1 MEIQIKKKWNTC
13 KSKTRT
19 IIRKK
24 SNKRRLERKISNTKK
39 IPGLPQGTTREKVTF
54 INLYKNNFKLTNMCV
69 VLNISPKTYY
79 KYRNKEDPDYYDY
92 LIIKEIFDNSKGTYG
107 YRRIVD
113 GLFQK
118 YGVVMNGKKVLRIMK
133 KYNLIAEYIRKSKK
147 KNKNERIEDNVKPN
161 LLKRNFNTDSPN
173 KVWDTDVTYLIFK
186 GARAYLSTII
196 DLYDRHVVSYVIS
209 KRNDLKLVMDTLN
222 EALSKEK
229 DVHGLIIH
237 SDQGFQ
243 YTSYE
248 YKAICESNG
257 IQISM
262 SRKGTPI
269 DDSPIESWHSLLKK
283 ETLYNNNI
291 TSLQE
296 YIQLVEEWILFYN
309 TTRLKSKIKKKR
321 KTYTKREK

>member
-1 MEIQIKKKWNTC
+1 M
-13 KSKTRT
+13 
-19 IIRKK
+19 
-24 SNKRRLERKISNTKK
+24 LE
-39 IPGLPQGTTREKVTF
+39 
-54 INLYKNNFKLTNMCV
+54 
-69 VLNISPKTYY
+69 ISPKTYY
-79 KYRNKEDPDYYDY
+79 KYKNKEDPDYYDY
-92 LIIKEIFDNSKGTYG
+92 LIIKEIFDDSKGTYG
-107 YRRIVD
+107 YRRIVE
-113 GLFQK
+113 GLLQK
-118 YGVVMNGKKVLRIMK
+118 YGVIMNGKKVLRIMK

-147 KNKNERIEDNVKPN
+147 KYKNERIESNVKPN
-161 LLKRNFNTDSPN
+161 LLNRNFTTDATN

-186 GARAYLSTII
+186 GSRAYLSTII
-196 DLYDRHVVSYVIS
+196 DLYDRHVVAYKIS
-209 KRNDLKLVMDTLN
+209 KHNDNKLVIDTLY
-222 EALSKEK
+222 EALDKEK

-257 IQISM
+257 VQISM

-269 DDSPIESWHSLLKK
+269 DDSPIESWHSLFKK

>member
-1 MEIQIKKKWNTC
+1 
-13 KSKTRT
+13 
-19 IIRKK
+19 
-24 SNKRRLERKISNTKK
+24 
-39 IPGLPQGTTREKVTF
+39 
-54 INLYKNNFKLTNMCV
+54 MCA

-92 LIIKEIFDNSKGTYG
+92 LMIKEIFDDSKGTYG

-113 GLFQK
+113 GLLQK

-133 KYNLIAEYIRKSKK
+133 KYNLMAEYIRRAKIKH
-147 KNKNERIEDNVKPN
+147 KNQRIEDNVKPN
-161 LLKRNFNTDSPN
+161 LLNRNFTTDART

-186 GARAYLSTII
+186 GSRAYLSTII
-196 DLYDRHVVSYVIS
+196 DLYDRHVVAYKIS
-209 KRNDLKLVMDTLN
+209 KHNDNKLVMDTLN

-229 DVHGLIIH
+229 DVSGLIIH

-262 SRKGTPI
+262 SRKGMPI

>member
-1 MEIQIKKKWNTC
+1 MC
-13 KSKTRT
+13 AV
-19 IIRKK
+19 
-24 SNKRRLERKISNTKK
+24 LE
-39 IPGLPQGTTREKVTF
+39 
-54 INLYKNNFKLTNMCV
+54 
-69 VLNISPKTYY
+69 ISPKTYY

-92 LIIKEIFDNSKGTYG
+92 LIIKEIFDDSKCTYG

-118 YGVVMNGKKVLRIMK
+118 YGVIMNRKKVLRIMK
-133 KYNLIAEYIRKSKK
+133 KYNIQAEYIRKAKIK
-147 KNKNERIEDNVKPN
+147 HKNKRVEDNVKPN
-161 LLKRNFNTDSPN
+161 LLNRNFKTNSLN
-173 KVWDTDVTYLIFK
+173 RVWDTDITYLIFK
-186 GARAYLSTII
+186 GSRAYLSTII
-196 DLYDRHVVSYVIS
+196 DLYDRHVVAYKIS
-209 KRNDLKLVMDTLN
+209 KTNDNKLVIDTLN
-222 EALSKEK
+222 EAINKEK

-269 DDSPIESWHSLLKK
+269 DDSPIESWHALLKK
-283 ETLYNNNI
+283 ETLYNNSI

-296 YIQLVEEWILFYN
+296 YIDLVKDWINFYN
-309 TTRLKSKIKKKR
+309 TSRIKNAKK
-321 KTYTKREK
+321 

>member
-1 MEIQIKKKWNTC
+1 MC
-13 KSKTRT
+13 AV
-19 IIRKK
+19 
-24 SNKRRLERKISNTKK
+24 LE
-39 IPGLPQGTTREKVTF
+39 
-54 INLYKNNFKLTNMCV
+54 
-69 VLNISPKTYY
+69 ISPKTYY

-92 LIIKEIFDNSKGTYG
+92 LVIKEIFDDSKGTYG

-113 GLFQK
+113 GLLQK
-118 YGVVMNGKKVLRIMK
+118 YGVIMNRKKVLRIMR
-133 KYNLIAEYIRKSKK
+133 KYNIQAEYVRKAKIK
-147 KNKNERIEDNVKPN
+147 HKNKRIEDNVKPN
-161 LLKRNFNTDSPN
+161 LLNRNFITNALN
-173 KVWDTDVTYLIFK
+173 KVWDTDVTYLVFK

-196 DLYDRHVVSYVIS
+196 DLYDRHVIAYVIS
-209 KRNDLKLVMDTLN
+209 RRNDLKLVMDTLN
-222 EALSKEK
+222 KALRKEK

-248 YKAICESNG
+248 YKAICESKG

-269 DDSPIESWHSLLKK
+269 DDSPIESWHALLKK

-296 YIQLVEEWILFYN
+296 YIELVESWIEFYN
-309 TTRLKSKIKKKR
+309 TTRLKNAKK
-321 KTYTKREK
+321 